1 MFEEKRFHSGG
12 RSAVYYT
19 LIKFLNGII
28 PCVPSLHTFRSLVS
42 ALRKREGFGG
52 EKAATSAASLP
63 VPTNPNISLI
73 SRKLSRFCQCSASG
87 KSEQKREVVFPQ
99 KSGKTTSRYCGSSF
113 PAGRPLLR
121 LSTVP
126 YPAPAP
132 CRSWSSGES
141 AGRSSRSEI
150 LRRRLSRCS
159 FTLIELL
166 VVIAIIAILAAML
179 LPALNRA
186 RAIARKTT
194 CLNNLKQ
201 IGVAL
206 NLYGTDNQ
214 FYPAARPPDVLG
226 YGRNFHWW
234 YFRVLPYLSK
244 DTSRLDITWD
254 QAARLRNFGPLRCP
268 EIKEIR
274 SDTCSYSMNSFS
286 ESIELLGMS
295 PYRSTTLN
303 QPSAIGQKVSYCITP
318 ATVSR
323 GTSTRA
329 PVPNSRILWVSE
341 LGLNPDG
348 IANLK
353 QQPDINNFKECNKI
367 DNVQGGSEY
376 SFRHLG
382 TKNVLWLDA
391 HVGSIRLG
399 DVDDALS
406 LKPGR

>member
-1 MFEEKRFHSGG
+1 MRNK
-12 RSAVYYT
+12 
-19 LIKFLNGII
+19 IKERQMQQGEQARRINMHGIM
-28 PCVPSLHTFRSLVS
+28 R
-42 ALRKREGFGG
+42 
-52 EKAATSAASLP
+52 
-63 VPTNPNISLI
+63 PN
-73 SRKLSRFCQCSASG
+73 
-87 KSEQKREVVFPQ
+87 
-99 KSGKTTSRYCGSSF
+99 
-113 PAGRPLLR
+113 
-121 LSTVP
+121 
-126 YPAPAP
+126 
-132 CRSWSSGES
+132 
-141 AGRSSRSEI
+141 
-150 LRRRLSRCS
+150 

-201 IGVAL
+201 VGIAL
-206 NLYGTDNQ
+206 NLYGADNQ
-214 FYPAARPPDVLG
+214 FYPAARPPDALG

>member
-1 MFEEKRFHSGG
+1 MLL
-12 RSAVYYT
+12 VLIYT
-19 LIKFLNGII
+19 ILYIK
-28 PCVPSLHTFRSLVS
+28 
-42 ALRKREGFGG
+42 
-52 EKAATSAASLP
+52 
-63 VPTNPNISLI
+63 
-73 SRKLSRFCQCSASG
+73 Q
-87 KSEQKREVVFPQ
+87 VV
-99 KSGKTTSRYCGSSF
+99 
-113 PAGRPLLR
+113 
-121 LSTVP
+121 
-126 YPAPAP
+126 
-132 CRSWSSGES
+132 
-141 AGRSSRSEI
+141 I
-150 LRRRLSRCS
+150 
-159 FTLIELL
+159 

-303 QPSAIGQKVSYCITP
+303 QPSAIGQKVPYCITP